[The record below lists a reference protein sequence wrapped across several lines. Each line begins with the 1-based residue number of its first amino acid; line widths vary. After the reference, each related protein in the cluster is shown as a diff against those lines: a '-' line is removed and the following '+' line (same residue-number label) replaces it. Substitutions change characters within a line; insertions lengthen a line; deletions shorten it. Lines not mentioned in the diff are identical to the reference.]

1 MHSLTRLHKYGYTHI
16 FSLILWIKTSMTDPG
31 TLQYDV
37 MRQLAFLFHK
47 FTKTI
52 NSNTT
57 VTGI

>member
-16 FSLILWIKTSMTDPG
+16 FPLILWSKTSMSDPG
-31 TLQYDV
+31 TLQCDV
-37 MRQLAFLFHK
+37 MRQLAFRFHK
-47 FTKTI
+47 LNKTV